1 MHDETSKKILDFAQW
16 FQTHG
21 DSRQLRANDPEAF
34 VRMAYIARSALDRS
48 LGSDNR
54 HSLRLTALCAQV
66 PEIPDGEPA
75 HSHQIA
81 IGYQQA
87 ARILRAAAFDRL
99 DSAGKPPKPPHAP
112 ALS

>member
-16 FQTHG
+16 FQAHG
-21 DSRQLRANDPEAF
+21 DSRQLRANDPETF
-34 VRMAYIARSALDRS
+34 VRMAYIARSALDRA

-54 HSLRLTALCAQV
+54 HSLRLTALCDQV
-66 PEIPDGEPA
+66 PVTPEGEPA
-75 HSHQIA
+75 HSHQVA

-99 DSAGKPPKPPHAP
+99 NNIGKPPHAT
-112 ALS
+112 ALA